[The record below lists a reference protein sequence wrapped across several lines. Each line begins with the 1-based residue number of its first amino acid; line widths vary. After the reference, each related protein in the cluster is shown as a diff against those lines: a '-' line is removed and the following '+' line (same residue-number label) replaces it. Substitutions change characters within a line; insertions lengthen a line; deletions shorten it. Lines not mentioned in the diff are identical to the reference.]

1 MYVQQGT
8 RQTNHSRRLI
18 CALNCKFASLDPNM
32 KNKKL
37 DAVEVW
43 KQLEDL
49 AVPRLHLSLI
59 ERAMY
64 SHLLR
69 HSRLEGRVQ
78 LRVSI
83 PWLARG
89 ACRSCFTS
97 RQSAR
102 ARGAHS

>member
-18 CALNCKFASLDPNM
+18 CALNCKFASLDLNM

-78 LRVSI
+78 LRFSI
-83 PWLARG
+83 LWLGRC
-89 ACRSCFTS
+89 ACLSFF
-97 RQSAR
+97 SAR
-102 ARGAHS
+102 QAVRRPGGQ